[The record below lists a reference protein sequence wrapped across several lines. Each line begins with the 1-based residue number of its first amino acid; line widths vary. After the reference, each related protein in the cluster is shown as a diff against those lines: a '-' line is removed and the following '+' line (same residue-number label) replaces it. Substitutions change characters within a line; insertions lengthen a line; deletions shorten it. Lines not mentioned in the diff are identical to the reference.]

1 MQPTIIRSSSLP
13 RFMQCNGFTDFLGL
27 PETESDAAKEG
38 TAFHELVEFKFKN
51 GTEIASMPAA
61 KNGVN
66 FDEDMHF
73 YAHKILPL
81 IPSDAICEQEISFAL
96 THNYAVVG
104 HLDYTWEENG
114 GDTLVIM
121 DIKYGHRIVEV
132 ENNYQLLSYA
142 IGEMMKRGRNYENIK
157 LMIIQPRPY
166 HIDGWVRSVT
176 VKPTELERAYAAM
189 VDKCQQPKQF
199 STSDKCRYC
208 PGAASHCPALN
219 IAFYNS
225 VDFTMNDTMGEAL
238 TPDQA
243 AQMLKTYERVK
254 DIFKIKM
261 DALKDQVKDRIMK
274 GEAIPGYGVQKQ
286 YGHRKWRKDVDV
298 DAFKLMTGVDLK
310 ATYTMSPAEIE
321 KKGIDES
328 IIDAFAEKPF
338 KGIDLVQIDQ
348 SKLADK
354 IFGNN

>member
-13 RFMQCNGFTDFLGL
+13 RFMECNGFTDFLGL

-51 GTEIASMPAA
+51 QHVNFPSVA
-61 KNGVN
+61 KNGVT
-66 FDEDMHF
+66 FDADMHF
-73 YAHKILPL
+73 YASKVLPL

-104 HLDYTWEENG
+104 HLDYAWEENG
-114 GDTLVIM
+114 GDTLVVM
-121 DIKYGHRIVEV
+121 DIKYGHRIVDV
-132 ENNYQLLSYA
+132 NNNYQLLSYA
-142 IGEMMKRGRNYENIK
+142 IGEVMKRGRNYDNIK
-157 LMIIQPRPY
+157 LMIMQPRPY
-166 HIDGWVRSVT
+166 HMDGWIRSVT
-176 VKPTELERAYAAM
+176 LQPGELERAYAAM
-189 VDKCQQPKQF
+189 VSKCTEVKAYC
-199 STSDKCRYC
+199 TSEKCRYC
-208 PGAASHCPALN
+208 PGAASNCPALN
-219 IAFYNS
+219 TAFYNS
-225 VDFTMNDTMGEAL
+225 VDVVMNDMMSEAL
-238 TPDQA
+238 PPDQA

-261 DALKDQVKDRIMK
+261 DALKDHIKDRIMK

-286 YGHRKWRKDVDV
+286 FGHRKWRKDVDV
-298 DAFKLMTGVDLK
+298 EAFKLMTGVDLK

-338 KGIDLVQIDQ
+338 KGVDLVQIDQ
-348 SKLADK
+348 SKIADR

>member
-1 MQPTIIRSSSLP
+1 MKPTIIRSSSLP
-13 RFMQCNGFTDFLGL
+13 RFMQCNGFTQFIGL

-51 GTEIASMPAA
+51 QHVDFPLVA

-66 FDEDMHF
+66 FDQDMHY
-73 YAHKILPL
+73 YASKVLPL
-81 IPSDAICEQEISFAL
+81 IPSDAICEQEISFGL
-96 THNYAVVG
+96 TNSYAVVG
-104 HLDYTWEENG
+104 HLDYAWEENG

-142 IGEMMKRGRNYENIK
+142 IGEMMKRQRSYSSIK
-157 LMIIQPRPY
+157 MMIVQPRPY

-176 VKPTELERAYAAM
+176 ITPTDLENAYNAM
-189 VDKCQQPKQF
+189 VAKATEPKQF
-199 STSDKCRYC
+199 ATSDKCRYC
-208 PGAASHCPALN
+208 PGAATNCPALN

-225 VDFTMNDTMGEAL
+225 ADVVMNDTMSEGL

-243 AQMLKTYERVK
+243 SQMLKTYERIK

-274 GEAIPGYGVQKQ
+274 GEAIPGFGVQKQ

-298 DAFKLMTGVDLK
+298 EAFKLMTGVDLT

-338 KGIDLVQIDQ
+338 KGVDLVQIDQ